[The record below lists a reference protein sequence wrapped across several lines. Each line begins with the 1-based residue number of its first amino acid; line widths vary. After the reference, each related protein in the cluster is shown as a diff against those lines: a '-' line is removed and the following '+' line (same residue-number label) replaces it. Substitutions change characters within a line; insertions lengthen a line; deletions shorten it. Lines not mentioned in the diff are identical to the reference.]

1 MEPFPVRMMVVL
13 HLILV
18 ILRAIKWVTMKT
30 VTKKTILEMKTRA
43 HLEVGSLMIV
53 DLKDMVPLVG
63 NLMLLLN
70 QSQ

>member
-30 VTKKTILEMKTRA
+30 VTKKTILDMKTARA
-43 HLEVGSLMIV
+43 HLEVGSFMIV
-53 DLKDMVPLVG
+53 DLKDMVPLIG

-70 QSQ
+70 Q

>member
-1 MEPFPVRMMVVL
+1 MRMMVVL

-30 VTKKTILEMKTRA
+30 VTKKTILDMKTAWA

-53 DLKDMVPLVG
+53 DLKDMVPLIG

-70 QSQ
+70 Q